1 MVLRRVARIV
11 VLAFIAG
18 PALNLD
24 CLISCSTPIALRRS
38 EQCHRTHDQRTTIAA
53 DAGCGDVQAHLSP
66 YVKSSTGL
74 VSFVFAPS
82 SGRAVGEI
90 RAGAQQTSVSRAPNT
105 GPPDVLAVIPLRI

>member
-1 MVLRRVARIV
+1 MVLRRVARLV

-24 CLISCSTPIALRRS
+24 CLISCATSIVVANA
-38 EQCHRTHDQRTTIAA
+38 EQCHRTHDQGTTIAA
-53 DAGCGDVQAHLSP
+53 DTGCGDLQAHLSP
-66 YVKSSTGL
+66 FVKSSTGL

-90 RAGAQQTSVSRAPNT
+90 HAGAPQTSAPRALNT
-105 GPPDVLAVIPLRI
+105 GPPDLLAVIPLRI